1 MGEAENIPQAILEVQ
16 QPDGTQRPVEITASP
31 FLIGRGVEGGNHL
44 QLADKRISRRS
55 AALVHSK
62 GDFVVEDRG
71 QRHGVFVN
79 GEKVNAHVLKDG
91 DIITLGTVES
101 MPLVFR
107 SGPAK
112 ESLPKILTRLEE
124 AAALEPGARDLRPLG
139 LLLEATALLQ
149 SHLPLEE
156 MLGAMVD
163 RALSVT
169 DADRGVLL
177 EADKEKEGEW
187 LPLVARLKGGRRAP
201 LDTIV
206 PSRTALTEAVK
217 RRRSVV
223 EQDVDRATGALR
235 LATSVVEQQLRSV
248 VAMPLQSVA
257 PLRATDQTMLSAP
270 GTLLGV
276 LYLDSQRPAAFSRL
290 ERQILEALA
299 REAASVLDNARLLQ
313 KEKEQRRMEQE
324 LNIARQIQQALLPR
338 DFSHIAHLDVDGI
351 NRSCLAVGGDYF
363 DVMPITPERTGI
375 FIADVCG
382 KGLGAALLTAMLQG
396 SFSAVTLGQELGRA
410 CEHINRFIC
419 SHSEMERYATLFC
432 ALVDD
437 DGRMEYV
444 NAGHLS
450 PLLVRGGRVELSFK
464 ADCVPIG
471 LVPDIEV
478 TTSRSQLE
486 PGDTLVLFTDGINE
500 AENPA
505 GDMFGLERLQ
515 DVVAARA
522 ALPISQLRSEILKA
536 VDDFACG
543 AYQNDD
549 ITVLIVRYQG
559 KA

>member
-1 MGEAENIPQAILEVQ
+1 MAESENIPQAVLEVLH
-16 QPDGTQRPVEITASP
+16 PDGTARQVEITDSP
-31 FLIGRGVEGGNHL
+31 FLIGRGLEGGNHL

-55 AALVHSK
+55 VAIVYTE
-62 GDFVVEDRG
+62 GEFQVEDRG

-79 GEKVNAHVLKDG
+79 GDEINTAVLNDG
-91 DIITLGTVES
+91 DTIVLGTADS
-101 MPLVFR
+101 LQLVFR

-156 MLGAMVD
+156 LLGAMVD
-163 RALSVT
+163 RALSVI

-177 EADKEKEGEW
+177 EPDNEGAW
-187 LPLVARLKGGRRAP
+187 QPLVARLKGGRRTQ
-201 LDTIV
+201 LNSII
-206 PSRTALTEAVK
+206 PSQTALMQAAKT
-217 RRRSVV
+217 RRSVV
-223 EQDVDRATGALR
+223 EEDVDRATGSLR

-248 VAMPLQSVA
+248 IALPLQSVA
-257 PLRATDQTMLSAP
+257 PVRATDQTMLSAP

-313 KEKEQRRMEQE
+313 KEKEQRRLEQE
-324 LNIARQIQQALLPR
+324 LKIARQIQQALLPR
-338 DFSHIAHLDVDGI
+338 EFSHIAHLDIAGI
-351 NRSCLAVGGDYF
+351 NRPCLAVGGDYF
-363 DVMPITPERTGI
+363 DVFEMTPERTGI

-432 ALVDD
+432 ALLDV

-450 PLLVRGGRVELSFK
+450 PLLVRGGTVEMPFK
-464 ADCVPIG
+464 AECVPVG
-471 LVPDIEV
+471 LVPDAEIK
-478 TTSRSQLE
+478 TISSRLQ

-500 AENPA
+500 AEDPK
-505 GDMFGLERLQ
+505 GEMFGLEKLME
-515 DVVAARA
+515 VVQANA
-522 ALPISQLRSEILKA
+522 ALPVGELKTAILKA
-536 VDDFACG
+536 VDDFSHG
-543 AYQNDD
+543 AYQADD
-549 ITVLIVRYQG
+549 ITILIVRYQG

>member
-1 MGEAENIPQAILEVQ
+1 MGEAENIPQAILEVS

-44 QLADKRISRRS
+44 QLADKRISRRA

-62 GDFVVEDRG
+62 GDFLVEDRG

-79 GEKVNAHVLKDG
+79 GEKVDAHVLKDG
-91 DIITLGTVES
+91 DIITLGTAES
-101 MPLVFR
+101 MQLVFR
-107 SGPAK
+107 SGSAR

-124 AAALEPGARDLRPLG
+124 AVALEPGARDLRPLG

-201 LDTIV
+201 LDSV
-206 PSRTALTEAVK
+206 APSRTALKEAVKRRRTALKEAVK

-223 EQDVDRATGALR
+223 EQDVDRAGGALR

-313 KEKEQRRMEQE
+313 KEKEQRS
-324 LNIARQIQQALLPR
+324 PT
-338 DFSHIAHLDVDGI
+338 S
-351 NRSCLAVGGDYF
+351 
-363 DVMPITPERTGI
+363 T
-375 FIADVCG
+375 
-382 KGLGAALLTAMLQG
+382 LTA
-396 SFSAVTLGQELGRA
+396 STARA
-410 CEHINRFIC
+410 WR
-419 SHSEMERYATLFC
+419 S
-432 ALVDD
+432 
-437 DGRMEYV
+437 G
-444 NAGHLS
+444 
-450 PLLVRGGRVELSFK
+450 
-464 ADCVPIG
+464 
-471 LVPDIEV
+471 V
-478 TTSRSQLE
+478 TTS
-486 PGDTLVLFTDGINE
+486 T
-500 AENPA
+500 
-505 GDMFGLERLQ
+505 
-515 DVVAARA
+515 
-522 ALPISQLRSEILKA
+522 
-536 VDDFACG
+536 
-543 AYQNDD
+543 
-549 ITVLIVRYQG
+549 
-559 KA
+559 

>member
-1 MGEAENIPQAILEVQ
+1 MGEAENIPQAILEVLH
-16 QPDGTQRPVEITASP
+16 PDGTQRPVEITESP
-31 FLIGRGVEGGNHL
+31 FLIGRGLEGGNHL
-44 QLADKRISRRS
+44 QLADKRVSRRS
-55 AALVHSK
+55 VAVVHSQ
-62 GDFVVEDRG
+62 GEFLLEDRG

-79 GEKVNAHVLKDG
+79 GEKISTQVLKDG
-91 DIITLGTVES
+91 DIITVGTAES
-101 MPLVFR
+101 LQLVFR
-107 SGPAK
+107 SGPPK

-124 AAALEPGARDLRPLG
+124 AATLEPGARDLRPLG

-156 MLGAMVD
+156 LLGAMVD

-177 EADKEKEGEW
+177 EADKDKEGEW

-201 LDTIV
+201 LNSV
-206 PSRTALTEAVK
+206 VASKTALNEAVK

-223 EQDVDRATGALR
+223 EQDVDRATGSLR

-248 VAMPLQSVA
+248 IALPLQSVA

-290 ERQILEALA
+290 ERQILEAMA

-338 DFSHIAHLDVDGI
+338 DFSHIPHLDVAGI

-363 DVMPITPERTGI
+363 DVMPMTPERTG
-375 FIADVCG
+375 FLIADVCG

-396 SFSAVTLGQELGRA
+396 SFSAVTLGQELGHV

-432 ALVDD
+432 ALVDAE
-437 DGRMEYV
+437 GRMEYV

-450 PLLVRGGRVELSFK
+450 PLLVRGDRVDMPFK
-464 ADCVPIG
+464 AECVPVG

-478 TTSRSQLE
+478 KTSESQLE
-486 PGDTLVLFTDGINE
+486 PGETLVLFTDGINE

-505 GDMFGLERLQ
+505 GEMFGLERLQ
-515 DVVAARA
+515 EVVAAEA
-522 ALPISQLRSEILKA
+522 KAPVKELKSAILKS
-536 VDDFACG
+536 VDEFSRG

-549 ITVLIVRYQG
+549 ITLLIVRYQG

>member
-1 MGEAENIPQAILEVQ
+1 MGEAENIPQAILEVLH
-16 QPDGTQRPVEITASP
+16 PDGTQRPVEITESP
-31 FLIGRGVEGGNHL
+31 FLIGRGLEGGNHL
-44 QLADKRISRRS
+44 RRS
-55 AALVHSK
+55 VAVVHSQ
-62 GDFVVEDRG
+62 GEFLLEDRG

-79 GEKVNAHVLKDG
+79 GEKISTQVLKDG
-91 DIITLGTVES
+91 DIITVGTAES
-101 MPLVFR
+101 LQLVFR
-107 SGPAK
+107 SGPPK

-124 AAALEPGARDLRPLG
+124 AATLEPGARDLRPLG

-156 MLGAMVD
+156 LLGAMVD

-177 EADKEKEGEW
+177 EADKDKEGEW

-201 LDTIV
+201 LNSV
-206 PSRTALTEAVK
+206 VASKTALNEAVK

-223 EQDVDRATGALR
+223 EQDVDRATGSLR

-248 VAMPLQSVA
+248 IALPLQSVA

-290 ERQILEALA
+290 ERQILEAMA

-338 DFSHIAHLDVDGI
+338 DFSHIPHLDVAGI

-363 DVMPITPERTGI
+363 DVMPMTPKRTG
-375 FIADVCG
+375 FLIADVCG

-396 SFSAVTLGQELGRA
+396 SFSAVTLGQELGHV

-432 ALVDD
+432 ALVDAE
-437 DGRMEYV
+437 GRMEYV

-450 PLLVRGGRVELSFK
+450 PLLVRGDRVDMPFK
-464 ADCVPIG
+464 AECVPVG
-471 LVPDIEV
+471 LVPDV
-478 TTSRSQLE
+478 DVKTSETRLE

-505 GDMFGLERLQ
+505 GEMFGLERLQ
-515 DVVAARA
+515 EVVAAEA
-522 ALPISQLRSEILKA
+522 KAPVKELKSAILKS
-536 VDDFACG
+536 VDEFSRG

-549 ITVLIVRYQG
+549 ITLLIVRYQG